1 MSKVV
6 SKQAGTAV
14 SLQTAFSILNQK
26 INVLENKHAAMFVS
40 VERKIG
46 QQDTFVNK
54 IDTEQ
59 INTAI
64 SEIVDRM
71 LSLLERV
78 DQLETRVRS
87 LEAGSSREEAVQPKL
102 EFKQPKVELKV
113 EPKVEAKVEAPKK
126 KRGTVKLEEL
136 DTSIG
141 ISFSN

>member
-6 SKQAGTAV
+6 SKPPGTAV
-14 SLQTAFSILNQK
+14 SLQTAFSILNGK
-26 INVLENKHAAMFVS
+26 INSLEAKHAAMFVS

-54 IDTEQ
+54 IDSEQ

-78 DQLETRVRS
+78 DQLETRVAQ
-87 LEAGSSREEAVQPKL
+87 LEGGEVDKPKKA
-102 EFKQPKVELKV
+102 EPKEVKAEKVELKA
-113 EPKVEAKVEAPKK
+113 EPKTEPKK

-136 DTSIG
+136 DSSIG